1 MPRQSKKLTPRT
13 IAALL
18 KKPGKHADGDGLYLS
33 VRPSGS
39 ASWLFRY
46 MLNGKAREMGLG
58 GYPDVS
64 LSQAR
69 TATAAQRRL
78 LGQRADPIDARRQ
91 SEAAKAAAA
100 AKANVPTFAEAAA
113 ACIEAK
119 RAGWRNAKHASQ
131 WQNTLS
137 TYAFPI
143 IGELRVDEIETEHVL
158 KVLATVWTEKT
169 ETASR
174 LRGRI
179 ETVLSFAT
187 AKRMRTGENPARW
200 RGHLDQLL
208 AAPAKVRAVEHHPAL
223 PWREL
228 PDFMV
233 RLRQQQVTTAQALEL
248 CILTAT
254 RSNEA
259 LGAMWSEIDL
269 QARAWTIP
277 AERMKGRRPHRI
289 PLSDA
294 ALALLDR
301 LPRFE
306 GCDYLFPGRKPG
318 RCLSDMSMLSLL
330 RRMGRTDLTVHG
342 FRSAFRDWCA
352 EATNYPRE
360 IAEQAL
366 AHTIT
371 NKAEAAYWRGDV
383 FDKRRLMMQQ
393 WAQWCLTTPKAGA
406 VVPMASRTA

>member
-46 MLNGKAREMGLG
+46 MLDGKAREMGLG

-78 LGQRADPIDARRQ
+78 LGQRTDPLEVRRKSEAEKAEAARR
-91 SEAAKAAAA
+91 
-100 AKANVPTFAEAAA
+100 ANVPTFAEAAA
-113 ACIEAK
+113 SCIEAK

-143 IGELRVDEIETEHVL
+143 IGDMRVDEIETEHVL

-228 PDFMV
+228 PGFMAL
-233 RLRQQQVTTAQALEL
+233 LRQQRTTTAQALEL

-254 RSNEA
+254 RSNET
-259 LGAMWSEIDL
+259 LGALWSEIDL

-277 AERMKGRRPHRI
+277 AERMKTRRPHRV

-294 ALALLDR
+294 VIALLER
-301 LPRFE
+301 LPRFG

-318 RCLSDMSMLSLL
+318 RRLSDMSMLSLL
-330 RRMGRTDLTVHG
+330 RRMDRADLTVHG

-383 FDKRRLMMQQ
+383 FDKRRLMMEQ
-393 WAQWCLTTPKAGA
+393 WALWCLTTPKAGA
-406 VVPMASRTA
+406 VVAMTSRTA